1 MRDPADSAPPLGR
14 SNLFDFLRCALAVL
28 VIYSHCHS
36 LLAGSDVTEPLYLW
50 TGGQLTW
57 GDLAVDAFFVLSGYL
72 ITQSWMHSRGLS
84 DFLVK
89 RLLRVYPAFSVAVA
103 LGVLVVAPLS
113 SERALSVDAWDWLQ
127 GTLNLRGYATPRAF
141 PDNPLPNAVNGSLW
155 SISYEFWCYLG
166 IALLGTCALLRY
178 RRLILAFLL
187 ASIALSVVFVAW
199 DLTPGGK
206 ALGVV
211 FGDPVSWA
219 RLLPYYLAGT
229 TFYLWRDR
237 TPLSWPLAGVSVALL
252 FTGAR
257 LVPWGVALTFPLALT
272 YLLLFLA
279 CRPVPGLVGWAKRG
293 DFSYGLYLYAFP
305 IQQLLVMWRR
315 PTQPLELFALATP
328 LVWLCA
334 FISWHV
340 IEKPFLELKA
350 HPRLQRWTARRGA
363 LTALAP
369 TARSG

>member
-155 SISYEFWCYLG
+155 SISYEFWCVSLG
-166 IALLGTCALLRY
+166 PAAQS
-178 RRLILAFLL
+178 RRA
-187 ASIALSVVFVAW
+187 
-199 DLTPGGK
+199 
-206 ALGVV
+206 
-211 FGDPVSWA
+211 VS
-219 RLLPYYLAGT
+219 
-229 TFYLWRDR
+229 
-237 TPLSWPLAGVSVALL
+237 
-252 FTGAR
+252 
-257 LVPWGVALTFPLALT
+257 
-272 YLLLFLA
+272 
-279 CRPVPGLVGWAKRG
+279 
-293 DFSYGLYLYAFP
+293 
-305 IQQLLVMWRR
+305 
-315 PTQPLELFALATP
+315 
-328 LVWLCA
+328 
-334 FISWHV
+334 
-340 IEKPFLELKA
+340 
-350 HPRLQRWTARRGA
+350 
-363 LTALAP
+363 
-369 TARSG
+369 